1 VPGLGRRGFLRLAA
15 AGVLARP
22 GRARAGA
29 DETPSAYD
37 VHRATRNTWHGPT
50 AIGSLLTERP
60 RPDKPYP
67 GAPRI
72 ALPRGDAFAPVS
84 LAAAAQGSA
93 PARAFSGEPLALG
106 ALASLLK
113 LTNGVTGLIP
123 GSDPPE
129 LRRAAP
135 SAGALYAGEVYV
147 VAERVA
153 GLAPGVYSY
162 AVAEH
167 ALVSIRSG
175 RALGEVAHAA
185 SAREAID
192 GAACAVLLSNVFRRY
207 AWRYGQRGYR
217 YALIDSGHIGENL
230 RLAAAAA
237 GLGHASPLRFA
248 DDALNALL
256 AIDGREEAVCAL
268 HALGARAAPRGG
280 EPSRVLVEKGGAD
293 RSLTEVERYHEAT
306 KLAWGAAAGPAPGAR
321 AEIAAPA
328 GALRLAAAP
337 APTLPVT
344 RAIQQRR
351 SARGFREE
359 AIAQEAL
366 GFALELARS
375 PGLAL
380 RLVVHRV
387 QGLAPGIYDAAAG
400 ERMLAE
406 VRSGSFERALVRAC
420 LFQEKA
426 GTAAVA
432 FTWLADLRSPADGER
447 HYRDRLLEAGAAA
460 ERVYLAAESL
470 GLAAR
475 NLAGFFDDSLNDL
488 LGTDGRERAAV
499 HLTLLGP
506 GITLPS

>member
-1 VPGLGRRGFLRLAA
+1 VPVLGRRGFLRLAA
-15 AGVLARP
+15 AGALARP
-22 GRARAGA
+22 GRARARATERPG
-29 DETPSAYD
+29 AYD

-67 GAPRI
+67 GAPRV
-72 ALPRGDAFAPVS
+72 ALPRGDAFAPLS
-84 LAAAAQGSA
+84 LAAAAQGHA
-93 PARAFSGEPLALG
+93 PALAFSGEPLALG

-175 RALGEVAHAA
+175 RALDEVAHAA
-185 SAREAID
+185 SAPEAID

-268 HALGARAAPRGG
+268 HALGARAEPRGG
-280 EPSRVLVEKGGAD
+280 GPSRVLVEKGGAD

-306 KLAWGAAAGPAPGAR
+306 KLVWGAATGPAPVEIPAPPGAR
-321 AEIAAPA
+321 
-328 GALRLAAAP
+328 RLAAAP

-351 SARGFREE
+351 SARAFREE

-400 ERMLAE
+400 DRTLAE
-406 VRSGSFERALVRAC
+406 IRSGSLERALVRAC

-432 FTWLADLRSPADGER
+432 FTWLADLRSGAAGGER

-488 LGTDGRERAAV
+488 LGTDGRERAVV

-506 GITLPS
+506 RVTLPP